1 MTQNMTNEQSAA
13 LLAQELLGQFIQH
26 KQPFM
31 AVVREE
37 AVYVNEHTSLLG
49 LTNIIETIFEN
60 SAPFVLSEEQKTA
73 VKAKMEAILG
83 DFFTLTLLEVQS
95 NEDFNTSMEYL
106 GDLHNE
112 ILDELDEIENGEEID
127 FEDFLPGC
135 AALDAAIGEKH
146 PFMNAAPPF
155 PFGFGFGT
163 VSSED
168 GELEKKA
175 KEVFTSTLNDITS
188 GKLHPFEAQ
197 NLLLSKLKELGEEL
211 EIKFF

>member
-26 KQPFM
+26 KRPFM
-31 AVVREE
+31 TVVREE

-60 SAPFVLSEEQKTA
+60 SAPFVLSDEQKTA
-73 VKAKMEAILG
+73 VKAKMTGILE
-83 DFFTLTLLEVQS
+83 DLFTLTLLEIQS
-95 NEDFNTSMEYL
+95 NEDLNMSMEYF
-106 GDLHNE
+106 DELHNE
-112 ILDELDEIENGEEID
+112 ILDELDEIQNGEATD
-127 FEDFLPGC
+127 GLEDFLPGW
-135 AALDAAIGEKH
+135 ATMDAIGEKH
-146 PFMNAAPPF
+146 PFMHAAPPF

-197 NLLLSKLKELGEEL
+197 NLLLSKLQELGENL